1 MKLTKTVGMF
11 GIVAT
16 LLGAAATQ
24 SFAMPNNEVESE
36 YYSDAEFTNQVGSYF
51 LGCDGSHYREGK
63 VSRYAIH
70 SSTPCRHPGPTEV
83 NCLVDGRETLCPP
96 DICDS
101 DLFICQ

>member
-36 YYSDAEFTNQVGSYF
+36 YYSDAEVTNQVVSFF
-51 LGCDGSHYREGK
+51 LG
-63 VSRYAIH
+63 
-70 SSTPCRHPGPTEV
+70 
-83 NCLVDGRETLCPP
+83 L
-96 DICDS
+96 
-101 DLFICQ
+101 